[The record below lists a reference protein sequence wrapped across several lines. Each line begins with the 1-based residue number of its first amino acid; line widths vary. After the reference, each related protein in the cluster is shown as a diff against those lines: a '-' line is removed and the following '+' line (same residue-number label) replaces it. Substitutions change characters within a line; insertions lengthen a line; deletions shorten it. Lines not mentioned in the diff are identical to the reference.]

1 MGFAMHR
8 ICNEGR
14 HLNSAAISGAITL
27 GVVGGI
33 LLPLHVARTRLKKKS
48 FCVPWEWNSRCDPG
62 ESQLEQIDHLGAEIR
77 MHGIALF
84 ATPMLIFSA
93 HMAYS
98 YFGRQ
103 PEFWGRTAIS
113 ASGALAFMGY
123 ILWKLNALRSERRLV
138 RLAHQGKVAAGE
150 ALNRLAADG
159 YRIFHDFPAE
169 NFSIDHLAIGPTGV
183 MVVKTKTRQSARRH
197 GRDGDAVVRYDGRML
212 HFPRFS
218 DFETIDQIKVQAE
231 WLSQWLSSEVGEDVC
246 ARAMVAVPGW
256 SVKRTSADGI
266 PVVNPKQFDNLF
278 KYLKPRPMSEDLM
291 RRIILLIEDHR
302 RDRVAQ

>member
-1 MGFAMHR
+1 MGFAMCR
-8 ICNEGR
+8 TCNEGS
-14 HLNSAAISGAITL
+14 HLNSAVISGAITL
-27 GVVGGI
+27 GVIGGI
-33 LLPLHVARTRLKKKS
+33 LLPLLIIRTRLKKKS
-48 FCVPWEWNSRCDPG
+48 SCALSEWNSRCDPG
-62 ESQLEQIDHLGAEIR
+62 ESQLAQIDDLGAEIR
-77 MHGIALF
+77 MHGLALI

-98 YFGRQ
+98 FFGRQ

-123 ILWKLNALRSERRLV
+123 ILWKLTAMRSERRLV
-138 RLAHQGKVAAGE
+138 RLAHEGKVAAGE
-150 ALNRLAADG
+150 ALNQLVADG

-183 MVVKTKTRQSARRH
+183 MAVKTKTRPGGRRH
-197 GRDGDAVVRYDGRML
+197 GRDGDAVVKYDGRML

-218 DFETIDQIKVQAE
+218 DFETIDQVKVQAE
-231 WLSQWLSSEVGEDVC
+231 WLSRWLSSEVGEDVC

-278 KYLKPRPMSEDLM
+278 KYLKPRPMPEDLM
-291 RRIILLIEDHR
+291 QRIVLLIEQYCR
-302 RDRVAQ
+302 GRASS